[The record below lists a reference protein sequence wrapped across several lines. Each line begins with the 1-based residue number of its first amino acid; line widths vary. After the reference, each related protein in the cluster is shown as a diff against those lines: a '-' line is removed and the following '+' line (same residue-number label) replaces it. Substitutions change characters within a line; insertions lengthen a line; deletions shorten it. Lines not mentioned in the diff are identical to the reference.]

1 VVLRFIGRRLFS
13 GALVIFIVSVVVF
26 FISRVISDPT
36 KLILPLGSTQAQR
49 DQLRHQLGLDQP
61 LIKQF
66 GEFLKGLCTLNFGDS
81 IWQHEPAREL
91 VMQRLPAT
99 FLLVGTGVL
108 IALVVGL
115 PMGVIAALYAGRVGD
130 RLVTAVS
137 LVGLS
142 LPQFWLGSILIY
154 FFALKL
160 GWFPTF
166 GKGGLSHLMLP
177 ALAIA
182 LPSGGRIAQVTRA
195 TVIDQMAGD
204 YAIVAHAKGFNRVYV
219 VTRHVLR
226 NALIP
231 IVTMAGWELTYGLAG
246 YAVVVETVF
255 AWPGFGY
262 LAIQAIQRQDVY
274 LIQAIVFV
282 AAVIVVVFNLIID
295 LSYALIDP
303 RIKLR

>member
-1 VVLRFIGRRLFS
+1 VLRFVGRRLVS
-13 GALVIFIVSVVVF
+13 GALVVLIVSIVVF
-26 FISRVISDPT
+26 VISRVISDPT
-36 KLILPLGSTQAQR
+36 KLILPLGSTQEQR
-49 DQLRHQLGLDQP
+49 DALREQLGLNQS
-61 LIKQF
+61 LIVQF
-66 GEFLKGLCTLNFGDS
+66 WDFLKGLATLDFGDS
-81 IWQHEPAREL
+81 VWQHEPAGPL
-91 VMQRLPAT
+91 VLDRLPAT
-99 FLLVGTGVL
+99 FLLVGAGVL
-108 IALVVGL
+108 LALLIAIPL
-115 PMGVIAALYAGRVGD
+115 GVTAALYAGGPID
-130 RLVTAVS
+130 RFVSALS

-142 LPQFWLGSILIY
+142 MPQFWLGSILIY
-154 FFALKL
+154 VFALKL

-166 GKGGLSHLMLP
+166 GKGGIDHLVLP
-177 ALAIA
+177 ALTIA

-195 TVIDQMAGD
+195 TLIDQLTGD
-204 YAIVAHAKGFNRVYV
+204 YATVASAKGFNKVYV

-231 IVTMAGWELTYGLAG
+231 IVTLAGWELTYGLAG

-282 AAVIVVVFNLIID
+282 AALIVVVFNLLID
-295 LSYALIDP
+295 MSYALIDP